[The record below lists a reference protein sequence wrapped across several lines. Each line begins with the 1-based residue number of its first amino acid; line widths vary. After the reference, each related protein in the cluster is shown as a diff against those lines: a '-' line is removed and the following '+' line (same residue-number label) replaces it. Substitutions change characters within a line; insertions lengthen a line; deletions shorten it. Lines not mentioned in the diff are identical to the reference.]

1 MIRTDQCELVTGFG
15 QRLQRFHDA
24 LLIPANAHR
33 QKHPTGTTL
42 VSYGYMAASQDPLG
56 IMLGA
61 VWDHFGMILIITIS
75 FGIIVALSW
84 DHLGIIFETIF
95 WMIQEWW

>member
-1 MIRTDQCELVTGFG
+1 ME
-15 QRLQRFHDA
+15 
-24 LLIPANAHR
+24 
-33 QKHPTGTTL
+33 
-42 VSYGYMAASQDPLG
+42 ASQDPLG

-61 VWDHFGMILIITIS
+61 VWDHFGMILINKIS
-75 FGIIVALSW
+75 FGIIVASSW